1 MGRLAPEKT
10 RQVGTRSRLDGWP
23 AYALHRGCK
32 ITWSF
37 WNMRHSTTALLLGAT
52 LLAAP
57 AAWADTTYN
66 VAKVTIVGS
75 KTVPNDKLYAV
86 VQEHPG
92 QKVTV
97 NDIIADRDAISKVLE
112 DAHVGGA
119 VKPSVKTTGTK
130 SEIIF
135 TIEDQGVQ
143 APIVTKVAPKLDAE
157 IFDGNTSISSDKLA
171 AASGLKP
178 GDDLSNEKITAAEQA
193 IVATYK
199 AAKLPVG
206 ISINGENK
214 VIGNGKVD
222 VYWHIVET
230 KGKKKKKDTDDEGF
244 KSE

>member
-1 MGRLAPEKT
+1 
-10 RQVGTRSRLDGWP
+10 
-23 AYALHRGCK
+23 
-32 ITWSF
+32 
-37 WNMRHSTTALLLGAT
+37 MRHSTTALLLGAT
-52 LLAAP
+52 MLAAP
-57 AAWADTTYN
+57 AAWADTVYN

-75 KTVPNDKLYAV
+75 KTVPNEKLYAV

-143 APIVTKVAPKLDAE
+143 APVVTKVAPKLDAE
-157 IFDGNTSISSDKLA
+157 IFDGNASIPTDKLA
-171 AASGLKP
+171 AASGINP
-178 GDDLSNEKITAAEQA
+178 GDDLSNEKIAAAQA
-193 IVATYK
+193 AILATYK
-199 AAKLPVG
+199 AAKLPVNVS
-206 ISINGENK
+206 ISGENK
-214 VIGNGKVD
+214 VVGNGKVD

-230 KGKKKKKDTDDEGF
+230 KGKKQKKKNNGDDPGQ
-244 KSE
+244 SLDQ

>member
-1 MGRLAPEKT
+1 
-10 RQVGTRSRLDGWP
+10 
-23 AYALHRGCK
+23 
-32 ITWSF
+32 
-37 WNMRHSTTALLLGAT
+37 MRHSTTALLLGAT
-52 LLAAP
+52 MLAAP
-57 AAWADTTYN
+57 AAWAETVYN

-135 TIEDQGVQ
+135 SIEDQGVQ

-157 IFDGNTSISSDKLA
+157 IFDGNASIPSDKLA
-171 AASGLKP
+171 AASGLTP
-178 GDDLSNEKITAAEQA
+178 GEDLSNDKITAAQVA
-193 IVATYK
+193 IVAAYK

-206 ISINGENK
+206 INISGENK
-214 VIGNGKVD
+214 VVGNGKVD

-230 KGKKKKKDTDDEGF
+230 KAKAKKKKSNGDDEGQ
-244 KSE
+244 SLQQ